1 MKKLKLKKKNIIIIS
16 CLVLVAVLVAGYF
29 TYKRMGITM
38 NKVHLV
44 CDDKEGHETTLN
56 FELDFSKSKAG
67 IDFDKMDKQMA
78 IDMMREEMLL
88 SADKMEFE
96 YAAKLRDEIATL
108 E

>member
-1 MKKLKLKKKNIIIIS
+1 MENLQAETYIS
-16 CLVLVAVLVAGYF
+16 CED
-29 TYKRMGITM
+29 T
-38 NKVHLV
+38 
-44 CDDKEGHETTLN
+44 EGHKTTLN
-56 FELDFSKSKAG
+56 FELDFSKSKTG

-108 E
+108 ENEVGKAFSK